1 MLPRFLTV
9 YVSLLFAAFAFDNT
23 KGQNSTSWNKLLE
36 ESSDRKQT
44 FVSMLLPLI
53 NEQNQKILKDREF
66 IGVFFEKYPDSRSD
80 AKISAF
86 DYARLIEIAK
96 SYKVGNIF
104 SKKEYFEKID
114 IIPASLVL
122 SQAALESGWG
132 SSRVSMASNNLFGQ
146 KSFNG
151 TSYVKASGQTS
162 IKYAAFDSV
171 GDAVKSYMTNLNSH
185 EAYREFRKK
194 RADTRL
200 KNIEFTGLKAA
211 KTLINY
217 SEVGRDYTLM
227 LSQMIKSYF
236 GAYDEAKTIITGSAA
251 TIGFIY

>member
-9 YVSLLFAAFAFDNT
+9 YISLLFAAFAFDST
-23 KGQNSTSWNKLLE
+23 KGQNTTSWNKLLE
-36 ESSDRKQT
+36 ESPDRKQT
-44 FVSMLLPLI
+44 FVNILLPLI

-66 IGVFFEKYPDSRSD
+66 IRLFFDKYPNTQSD

-86 DYARLIEIAK
+86 DYSKLIGIAS
-96 SYKVGNIF
+96 SYKVGNLF
-104 SKKEYFEKID
+104 DKKEYFEKID

-146 KSFNG
+146 KSFGSKN
-151 TSYVKASGQTS
+151 YVKAAGNTNV
-162 IKYAAFDSV
+162 KYAAFDSV

-200 KNIEFTGLKAA
+200 KNIDFTGLKAA

-217 SEVGRDYTLM
+217 SEVGRDYTVM

-236 GAYDEAKTIITGSAA
+236 GAYDEAKSIITGGVA

>member
-23 KGQNSTSWNKLLE
+23 KNQNSVSWNKILE
-36 ESSDRKQT
+36 ESPDRKQT
-44 FVSMLLPLI
+44 FVNMLLPVI

-66 IGVFFEKYPDSRSD
+66 VETFFDQYPNTYSD
-80 AKISAF
+80 AKISAA
-86 DYARLIEIAK
+86 DYSKLVDIA
-96 SYKVGNIF
+96 STYKVGNIF
-104 SKKEYFEKID
+104 DKKEYFDKID

-132 SSRVSMASNNLFGQ
+132 SSRVSLKSNNLFGQ
-146 KSFNG
+146 KSFGNKNYIKAAG
-151 TSYVKASGQTS
+151 TSGV
-162 IKYAAFDSV
+162 KYAAFESI

-185 EAYREFRKK
+185 EAYGEFRKK
-194 RADTRL
+194 RADTRR

-217 SEVGRDYTLM
+217 SEVQGYTTM

-236 GAYDEAKTIITGSAA
+236 SVYDEAKNIIGSTAA
-251 TIGFIY
+251 VKIGFIH

>member
-36 ESSDRKQT
+36 ESPDRKQT
-44 FVSMLLPLI
+44 FVNMLLPLI

-66 IGVFFEKYPDSRSD
+66 IGVFFEKYPDARSD

-86 DYARLIEIAK
+86 DYARLIDIAK
-96 SYKVGNIF
+96 TYKVGNIF

-151 TSYVKASGQTS
+151 TGYVKAVGQS
-162 IKYAAFDSV
+162 NIKYAAF
-171 GDAVKSYMTNLNSH
+171 N
-185 EAYREFRKK
+185 EAYKEFRKK

-217 SEVGRDYTLM
+217 SEVGRDYTIM